1 MDLADEA
8 GLTSWGLFAH
18 AASSVSVN
26 NAAIEGRRFMIVL
39 IVLINSIRT
48 QTDAGM
54 NRGSRNDAEFIPNFY
69 LAGKVGEGVGG

>member
-8 GLTSWGLFAH
+8 GLMSWGLFAH
-18 AASSVSVN
+18 AASSASVN
-26 NAAIEGRRFMIVL
+26 NAAIEGRRFMIL

-54 NRGSRNDAEFIPNFY
+54 NRGSRELCGIYPEF
-69 LAGKVGEGVGG
+69 LSRG